1 MIKGLGN
8 DILEIARLDST
19 LERLGDKFVERI
31 LTPEERCGYQQSKQ
45 PGRFLAKRFCVKEA
59 CAKAL
64 GTGIGR
70 GVSWQHM
77 TVTHDDFGKPLL
89 LLSAGA
95 IERMSELG
103 AQAVHVSLSDEQHY
117 VLATVIIE

>member
-8 DILEIARLDST
+8 DIVEIARIEST
-19 LERLGDKFVERI
+19 LDRLGDKFVERI
-31 LTPEERCGYQQSKQ
+31 LTPAEQQSYRDSKL
-45 PGRFLAKRFCVKEA
+45 PARFLAKRFCVKEA

-77 TVTHDDFGKPLL
+77 EMGHDEFGKPLMQL
-89 LLSAGA
+89 VDGA
-95 IERMSELG
+95 SERLTALG
-103 AQAVHVSLSDEQHY
+103 AECVHVSLSDEQHY
-117 VLATVIIE
+117 VVATAIIE